1 MGELLTTVFF
11 DNKTTNYDN
20 NQMTFN
26 TEKVDN
32 SFEEVFNKSS
42 SRDFDN
48 SDKDVD
54 DNNYNNKPKEENN
67 KNDIPNKDIS
77 TNDIKNNDN
86 IKEIVEEENS
96 KTKDEIKEE
105 IASVLATLLN
115 LDISAVIQFLSSNEI
130 TLDSLKEFIMTE
142 LNIEIPAELLDIE
155 NIGQIL
161 KELDTLVNEMQD
173 APETLEEFE
182 ELLQKISEEVT
193 EDSLGNAK
201 KSNNTKIEENVIETV
216 SKDNDIN
223 STKVVEELNTTNTN
237 NVEENTEIEGEVEE
251 VKSEESN
258 TTTTLS
264 KDSNNQ
270 EASQFSEGQNQSF
283 NFEQNQEEIFFGVN
297 QENIE
302 IKDISKFSRVVNTRM
317 SNFNSQNV
325 LNQIVEKVKFN
336 FNPSYSEIKVQLTP
350 ENLGDV
356 TLKVITENGI
366 ITAQFIAENEK
377 VKEILESN
385 FTQLEDTLKQK
396 GLDISELSVSIDNG
410 NESNEDKL
418 NHYKREQS
426 KSSKRIAEI
435 LNETAEEEVEEHY
448 IDNEGMVKSTI
459 SYSV

>member
-77 TNDIKNNDN
+77 TNDIKNNNN